1 VVSKPIVIFL
11 ASKVRWIC
19 HARAVNMSEN
29 GAGNFDERTA
39 STNSVGRRRAE
50 AIINPASGLA
60 NDYLNL
66 FNEIVMMIEQLPTMP
81 ELIDDI
87 LHWRPVSYQ
96 EYFANSILP
105 GRASALEAYGALD
118 AAFRQDFE
126 GVVADL
132 DRRAVGAVVAI
143 RRQHKITGGGASET
157 MKEICVRAGGALR
170 EVLLKAT
177 DLVNHGT
184 RVPRES
190 EQERADRL
198 LYGKLRRVG

>member
-1 VVSKPIVIFL
+1 MV
-11 ASKVRWIC
+11 
-19 HARAVNMSEN
+19 EN
-29 GAGNFDERTA
+29 AAGNFEEHTA
-39 STNSVGRRRAE
+39 PDGDRQQRAE
-50 AIINPASGLA
+50 AIVNPASGLA

-87 LHWRPVSYQ
+87 LHWRPVGYQ
-96 EYFANSILP
+96 EYFASSILP
-105 GRASALEAYGALD
+105 GRGSALEAYGALD
-118 AAFRQDFE
+118 ASFRQDFE

-143 RRQHKITGGGASET
+143 RRQHKLHGGCTSMA
-157 MKEICVRAGGALR
+157 MQEICTRAGDALR

-184 RVPRES
+184 HVPRES
-190 EQERADRL
+190 QQERADRL
-198 LYGKLRRVG
+198 LYGMLRRAG

>member
-1 VVSKPIVIFL
+1 MV
-11 ASKVRWIC
+11 
-19 HARAVNMSEN
+19 EN
-29 GAGNFDERTA
+29 AAGNFGERA
-39 STNSVGRRRAE
+39 AAAPDRAGQLRAE
-50 AIINPASGLA
+50 AIVNPASGLA

-87 LHWRPVSYQ
+87 LRWRPVGYQ

-105 GRASALEAYGALD
+105 GRASALDAYSALD
-118 AAFRQDFE
+118 ASFRRDFE

-132 DRRAVGAVVAI
+132 DHRAVGALVAI
-143 RRQHKITGGGASET
+143 RRQHKMHGGCTSTA
-157 MKEICVRAGGALR
+157 MQEICTRAGDALR

-184 RVPRES
+184 HVPRES
-190 EQERADRL
+190 QQERADRL
-198 LYGKLRRVG
+198 LYGKMRRVG

>member
-1 VVSKPIVIFL
+1 
-11 ASKVRWIC
+11 
-19 HARAVNMSEN
+19 MSED
-29 GAGNFDERTA
+29 AVGNLGEGTA
-39 STNSVGRRRAE
+39 LPGGVRRHRAE
-50 AIINPASGLA
+50 AIVNPASGLA

-105 GRASALEAYGALD
+105 GRASALDAYGALN

-126 GVVADL
+126 RVVADL

-143 RRQHKITGGGASET
+143 RRQHKITGGGDSET
-157 MKEICVRAGGALR
+157 MKEICLRAGEALR

-190 EQERADRL
+190 EQQRADRL
-198 LYGKLRRVG
+198 LYGRLRRFG